1 MKSKGCHL
9 STKQKCEYC
18 MAGTLFSKP
27 FYLFPCGHG
36 YHTECM
42 VKLYTGKS
50 SMGTI
55 CLCVMIS
62 HVVCDSLG
70 DTDRNRVMDKST
82 SMSNAVSELILTKA
96 EVAHIKHLNEQLN
109 QLHIKMNRDY
119 QTNTDKRLQQSI
131 EYVQNELDG
140 LIANDCPLCG
150 DIMIQLVGI
159 SLIHTNTLKDNQ
171 EKLSWEI

>member
-1 MKSKGCHL
+1 M
-9 STKQKCEYC
+9 
-18 MAGTLFSKP
+18 
-27 FYLFPCGHG
+27 
-36 YHTECM
+36 HTD
-42 VKLYTGKS
+42 
-50 SMGTI
+50 I
-55 CLCVMIS
+55 
-62 HVVCDSLG
+62 G
-70 DTDRNRVMDKST
+70 DTDRNRVMDKSS
-82 SMSNAVSELILTKA
+82 SMSNAVSELILTKP

-119 QTNTDKRLQQSI
+119 QTNVDKRLLQSI

>member
-1 MKSKGCHL
+1 ML
-9 STKQKCEYC
+9 VV
-18 MAGTLFSKP
+18 
-27 FYLFPCGHG
+27 YL
-36 YHTECM
+36 
-42 VKLYTGKS
+42 
-50 SMGTI
+50 I
-55 CLCVMIS
+55 CLHLYIYI
-62 HVVCDSLG
+62 HTDIG
-70 DTDRNRVMDKST
+70 DTDRNRVMDKSS
-82 SMSNAVSELILTKA
+82 SMSNAVSELILTKP

-119 QTNTDKRLQQSI
+119 QTNVDKRLLQSI